1 MMESKINHWRQTN
14 FLSRFGFEGKS
25 FIAFFSPKSGL
36 KIGFQHVTGPHVQSS
51 LARTPETP
59 DCKDYTKTVI
69 NDHVLPG

>member
-1 MMESKINHWRQTN
+1 MESKINHWRQTN

-51 LARTPETP
+51 PG
-59 DCKDYTKTVI
+59 CKDNTKTVK
-69 NDHVLPG
+69 NDHVLPA